1 MNGDAIDYMT
11 SMDDLDKEILN
22 EIQWSFPLVT
32 RPFDAIAKKFTTT
45 PEIIK
50 ERLHSLKESGVLR
63 QLSAIFDTRKLG
75 YTSS

>member
-1 MNGDAIDYMT
+1 MYVIDYMT

-32 RPFDAIAKKFTTT
+32 RPFDAIAKKFDTT

-50 ERLHSLKESGVLR
+50 DRLHKSKRNWCLKTT
-63 QLSAIFDTRKLG
+63 QCYI
-75 YTSS
+75 

>member
-1 MNGDAIDYMT
+1 MT

-32 RPFDAIAKKFTTT
+32 RPFDAIAKKFDTT

-50 ERLHSLKESGVLR
+50 EPS
-63 QLSAIFDTRKLG
+63 T
-75 YTSS
+75 

>member
-1 MNGDAIDYMT
+1 MT

-32 RPFDAIAKKFTTT
+32 RPFDAIAKKFNTT

-50 ERLHSLKESGVLR
+50 EPS
-63 QLSAIFDTRKLG
+63 T
-75 YTSS
+75 